1 MIDQPNPVR
10 AASEILGSQK
20 NLADSLAVDPRFVSQ
35 WASGHRK
42 VPAKYCLTIQELTGD
57 KVTAIDLRPDIFLV
71 SCRTG

>member
-1 MIDQPNPVR
+1 
-10 AASEILGSQK
+10 
-20 NLADSLAVDPRFVSQ
+20 
-35 WASGHRK
+35 